1 MLQRQP
7 PWTNQALVVYHG
19 TVLAHTASVLDG
31 IDLTR
36 CDNDSDF
43 GRGFYTTTNLKQARI
58 FAKIS
63 QKLNGGKAA
72 VVSFRVDR
80 DALAA
85 LDSLW
90 FVRCTADAE
99 DFWRIIESCRRFG
112 TTNRA
117 RDKWYD
123 IAVGPVARSY
133 QVRSAWDGYDQISFH
148 TDKAVGILD
157 NSEKGVI

>member
-1 MLQRQP
+1 MLRQP

-19 TVLAHTASVLDG
+19 TLDTHTPSVLAG
-31 IDLTR
+31 INLAK

-58 FAKIS
+58 FAKTA
-63 QKLNGGKAA
+63 QKINGGRPG
-72 VVSFRVDR
+72 VVSFRLDR

-85 LDSLW
+85 LQSLW
-90 FVRCTADAE
+90 FVRGSADAD
-99 DFWRIIESCRRFG
+99 DFWHVVESCRRFG

-117 RDKWYD
+117 GNQWYD
-123 IAVGPVARSY
+123 IAVGPVARWY
-133 QVRSAWDGYDQISFH
+133 QTRSVWSDYDQISFH
-148 TDKAVGILD
+148 TDKAVKILD